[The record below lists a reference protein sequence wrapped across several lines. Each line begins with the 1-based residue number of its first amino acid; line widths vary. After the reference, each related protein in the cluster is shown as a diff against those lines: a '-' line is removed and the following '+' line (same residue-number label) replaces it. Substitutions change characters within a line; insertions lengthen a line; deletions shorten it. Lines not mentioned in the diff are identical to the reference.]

1 MQIKH
6 TLMAFML
13 MFAVAGRAH
22 AQSIVMCESYD
33 EKGAPS
39 GIYTS
44 WDIQA
49 DGGFVYILYSQ
60 PATFNTSSLWYLY
73 IDYDWYNNGN
83 LSAYETISLTPERG
97 KNWIVYDYKFKDVGK
112 YRAYV
117 MKDGVEQASV
127 NFTINWAEGVT
138 PPAGTT
144 TGATTGTTTSGVDTY
159 YYEDSFIQ
167 FCSSVN
173 TDGTCN
179 NPATSYVIP
188 TGSSSV
194 ESTVLLDNNLKDF
207 KTKTIWVDIYKDGA
221 EDPFDSFSV
230 AVEETWNFCWFKV
243 SFSAPGTYYIDTYT
257 ADDIFINTA
266 SVVVSR

>member
-1 MQIKH
+1 MALLL
-6 TLMAFML
+6 TLAI
-13 MFAVAGRAH
+13 AGKSE
-22 AQSIVMCESYD
+22 AQSIVLCESYD
-33 EKGAPS
+33 ANGAPS
-39 GIYTS
+39 GIYTT

-49 DGGFVYILYSQ
+49 DGGYVYILYSQ
-60 PATFNTSSLWYLY
+60 TSTFNTSSLWYLY

-83 LSAYETISLTPERG
+83 LSAYETISLSPERG

-112 YRAYV
+112 YRAYI

-127 NFTINWAEGVT
+127 NFTIDWADGVV
-138 PPAGTT
+138 PPTSGTT
-144 TGATTGTTTSGVDTY
+144 TGTSTSGIDTY

-179 NPATSYVIP
+179 NPVTSYVIP
-188 TGSSSV
+188 SGTSSI

-207 KTKTIWVDIYKDGA
+207 KTKTIYVDIYKDGA
-221 EDPFDSFSV
+221 EEPFDTFNV
-230 AVEETWNFCWFKV
+230 TVEETWNFCWFKV
-243 SFSAPGTYYIDTYT
+243 AFSAPGTYYIDTYN

-266 SVVVSR
+266 TITVSR